1 MTKPWDPTDRPAE
14 GGGIEYEPGRVERY
28 DDLSVAGHQPE
39 HDDGS
44 PDPVLPAL
52 DERARQ
58 AARGLRVHVEHH
70 LAAGGPPA
78 VRPASVRAGWR
89 SRVVAV
95 AAVAALVVGFAATQG
110 PGDDGGRVEIDDARR
125 PELTPGLL
133 TPLGPRDGKDSIQLP
148 VTAEPSTGLRDGDEV
163 TVRGEGF
170 VPGESVGIVQCAR
183 EAGGETPE
191 TRGGVDGCYISDYV
205 NVNADE
211 QGVAQGTYRI
221 KRVLTTPLTGSVDCA
236 AEVGRCIVAMG
247 AISDYDRSGGLA
259 IELARDVE
267 PIELPTVQA
276 QPTEDLADGQTIRV
290 TASGLTAGDVMS
302 VEVCSADPSACWSTG
317 VPVTDPEGY
326 GALGLPVDQSGEVDA
341 EVPVWRFLPGSE
353 PGTYVDCAVSRCSLR
368 LNGRT
373 APPTVPLS
381 FRGDEPPPT
390 APAFGVEP
398 SEGVAPGDEVVVA
411 GDGFRPGDQ
420 IWVSLCAEPVSPEE
434 QQYGGACTGLGEPI
448 EVGEDGS
455 FTTAWRLP
463 EPPSFGGG
471 EICESPGQ
479 CTTVAQRPVVCDGV
493 VDRCTLTAEGEWY
506 GYAGGGDGTVFA
518 AAPPIFPPAPVPIT
532 YRR

>member
-1 MTKPWDPTDRPAE
+1 MNEPRERSDRRAE
-14 GGGIEYEPGRVERY
+14 DGRIEYEPGRVERY
-28 DDLSVAGHQPE
+28 DDLSRADAVPHEGDAPE
-39 HDDGS
+39 
-44 PDPVLPAL
+44 PLLRAL
-52 DERARQ
+52 DERAHQ
-58 AARGLRVHVEHH
+58 AARGLRGHVEQH
-70 LAAGGPPA
+70 LAPIAPPA
-78 VRPASVRAGWR
+78 TRPAPRWAGWR

-110 PGDDGGRVEIDDARR
+110 PDGGGRRVEIDDARR
-125 PELTPGLL
+125 PELASGLL
-133 TPLGPRDGKDSIQLP
+133 TPLGPRDGKDSVQLP

-191 TRGGVDGCYISDYV
+191 TRGGVDGCYIGDYV
-205 NVNADE
+205 NVNADD
-211 QGVAQGTYRI
+211 QGVAQGTYVVKRI
-221 KRVLTTPLTGSVDCA
+221 LTTPLTGSVDCA
-236 AEVGRCIVAMG
+236 AEVGRCIVAIG

-259 IELARDVE
+259 VEFAPDVE
-267 PIELPTVQA
+267 PVELPTVQA
-276 QPTEDLADGQTIRV
+276 QPAEALADGQAVRV
-290 TASGLTAGDVMS
+290 TATGLTPGDVMS
-302 VEVCSADPSACWSTG
+302 VEVCSSDPSACWSTG

-326 GALGLPVDQSGEVDA
+326 GALGLPVDQSGRVDA
-341 EVPVWRFLPGSE
+341 EVPVWRFLPGGE

-368 LNGRT
+368 LSGRT

-411 GDGFRPGDQ
+411 GEGFRPGDQ
-420 IWVSLCAEPVSPEE
+420 IWVSLCAEPVAPEE
-434 QQYGGACTGLGEPI
+434 QQQYGGACTGLGEPI
-448 EVGEDGS
+448 EVGEDGA
-455 FTTAWRLP
+455 FVAAWRLP

-471 EICESPGQ
+471 ELCESPGP
-479 CTTVAQRPVVCDGV
+479 CTTVAQRPAVCDGS
-493 VDRCTLTAEGEWY
+493 VDRCTLTAEGDWY
-506 GYAGGGDGTVFA
+506 GYAGGGHGTVFA